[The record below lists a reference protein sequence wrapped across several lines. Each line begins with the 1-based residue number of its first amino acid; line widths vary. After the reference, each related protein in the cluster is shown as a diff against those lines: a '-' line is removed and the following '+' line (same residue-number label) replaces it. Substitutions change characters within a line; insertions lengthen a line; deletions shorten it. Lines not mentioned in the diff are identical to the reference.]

1 MGGHYSRAHHAHLT
15 RIVPGETEEVKRA
28 SPAPLTSI
36 SFTLN
41 GEGVQVEGA
50 RVQTRLVSW
59 LREQPGFTGTKL
71 MCGEGGCGCCVVAA
85 MRVDPVT
92 EKETTIAI
100 NSVSSYTQFSLTF
113 DLPGA
118 YIASYALPELACG
131 KYASFLY
138 G

>member
-1 MGGHYSRAHHAHLT
+1 MGGNYSRGHHAHPT
-15 RIVPGETEEVKRA
+15 GTESGETEEGMRT
-28 SPAPLTSI
+28 SPAPFTSI

-41 GEGVQVEGA
+41 GEAVRVEGA

-85 MRVDPVT
+85 TRVDPVT

-100 NSVSSYTQFSLTF
+100 NSVSSYS
-113 DLPGA
+113 
-118 YIASYALPELACG
+118 I
-131 KYASFLY
+131 
-138 G
+138 